1 MQNFEPT
8 GAERP
13 AKASAPQGSGAS
25 QLQQHLV
32 ISACLLVPLFYL
44 GLASAFDLP
53 LPPFLSGEYSMWC
66 GVVQLVLTVPVC
78 WLNRTFFINGCKS
91 IRTPGPDTLVALGSG
106 VALVYGIAGIFLPD
120 SSQELFLPSSAAI
133 LTFAAACQ
141 LLETRYRT
149 QAMEPLHALADLL
162 PQTACVLRNRQ
173 QCTVPVN
180 EVSPGEIFLLRPGD
194 ILPMDGTVLEGES
207 SVDESALTGSTEAVS
222 KHKGSTVYA
231 ATVNQDGALICRASH
246 VGQNTA
252 AAQLLQ
258 AVRTTSAAKVPLT
271 RTIDQLRRVFV
282 PVAIGIA
289 CVVLIMWLLLGQD
302 LAFALARAISILV
315 ISSPCVLALS
325 ASSAV
330 MSGTCVAARSGIVFK
345 TAASL
350 QAAGT
355 VTTTVLDKAGTITGG
370 DPEVVT
376 IAGTRSVPAK
386 FLLGMAA
393 GLESQSQDPLARA
406 VMRKASEE
414 NIKVSTVKDFAA
426 LPDQGLTGK
435 IAGKVMAGGSAE
447 FISTQCELPADLR
460 EAGEQLTADGI
471 TPLYFSLDGHAAGL
485 IGIADSVKP
494 ASKTAV
500 AALQALGLDLILFT
514 SDNRKNADR
523 IGTQIGLDDAHIVAD
538 IAPEQQAAEVQRL
551 RANGSVMMAGSAAA
565 ADALACAEV
574 GVGMGP
580 DTMQAA
586 EVVLMRSE
594 LADLAAAVRI
604 SRAVDAR
611 IQRNTRLSLIYSALC
626 LVLAAGI
633 LAPLNIVLHPIAA
646 GIIMTLFTGYLLSST
661 AHLNSFDPHGE
672 AEQ

>member
-8 GAERP
+8 GADRP
-13 AKASAPQGSGAS
+13 AKASAPKSSGAS
-25 QLQQHLV
+25 PLQQRLI

-44 GLASAFDLP
+44 GLADAFQLP
-53 LPPFLSGEYSMWC
+53 LPPFLSGDSSMWC
-66 GVVQLVLTVPVC
+66 GIVQLVLTVFVC
-78 WLNRTFFINGCKS
+78 LLNRTFFINGCKS
-91 IRTPGPDTLVALGSG
+91 IRTPGPDTLVALSSCA
-106 VALVYGIAGIFLPD
+106 ALAYGIAGIFLPGAA
-120 SSQELFLPSSAAI
+120 QEMFLPSSAAI
-133 LTFAAACQ
+133 LTFATACQ
-141 LLETRYRT
+141 LLETRFRA
-149 QAMEPLHALADLL
+149 QAMAPLHSLADLL
-162 PQTACVLRNRQ
+162 PQTACVLRDRQ
-173 QCTVPVN
+173 QCI
-180 EVSPGEIFLLRPGD
+180 VSVSNVAPGEILLLRPGD
-194 ILPMDGTVLEGES
+194 VLPVDGVVIEGETS
-207 SVDESALTGSTEAVS
+207 IDESALTGNSAPVS
-222 KHKGSTVYA
+222 KHKGSAVYA
-231 ATVNQDGALICRASH
+231 ATVNQEGALICRVTH
-246 VGQNTA
+246 TGQDTA
-252 AAQLLQ
+252 AARLLQ
-258 AVRTTSAAKVPLT
+258 AVQTTSTAKVPLT

-289 CVVLIMWLLLGQD
+289 CVVLIMWLLLGQSF
-302 LAFALARAISILV
+302 AFALSRAISILV

-325 ASSAV
+325 ASAAV
-330 MSGTCVAARSGIVFK
+330 MSGTCVAARSGIVFR

-355 VTTTVLDKAGTITGG
+355 VATAVLDKAGTITGG

-414 NIKVSTVKDFAA
+414 NIKVSTVKDFAV
-426 LPDQGLTGK
+426 LPEQGLTGK

-447 FISTQCELPADLR
+447 FISSQCELPADLR
-460 EAGEQLTADGI
+460 EAGEQLAADGV

-500 AALQALGLDLILFT
+500 AALQALGLDIILFT
-514 SDNRKNADR
+514 GDSRKNADR
-523 IGTQIGLDDAHIVAD
+523 IGAQIGLDDAHIVAD
-538 IAPEQQAAEVQRL
+538 VTPEQEAAEVQRL
-551 RANGSVMMAGSAAA
+551 RANGSVMMAGSSAV

-580 DTMQAA
+580 DTMQAS
-586 EVVLMRSE
+586 EVVLMRSD
-594 LADLAAAVRI
+594 LTDLAAAVRI

-611 IQRNTRLSLIYSALC
+611 IQHNVRLSLIYSILC

-633 LAPLNIVLHPIAA
+633 LAPLNILLHPIAA
-646 GIIMTLFTGYLLSST
+646 AVIMTLFTGCLLAST
-661 AHLNSFDPHGE
+661 ARLNSFDPHQEPG
-672 AEQ
+672 Q